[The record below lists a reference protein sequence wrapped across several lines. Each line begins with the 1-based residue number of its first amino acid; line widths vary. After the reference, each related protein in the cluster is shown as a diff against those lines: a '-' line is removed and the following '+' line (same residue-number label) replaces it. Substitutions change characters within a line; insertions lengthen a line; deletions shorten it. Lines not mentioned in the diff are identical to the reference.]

1 MPGSLMTL
9 FPQVL
14 NNLELMK
21 LPVRLSADLAGAA
34 IRSQELAFGLMKNN
48 SQFGSQ
54 WLKNFLPLVAP
65 TQDETLSS
73 ILDLFQ
79 EGSSNFLSAIE
90 KNISGYLRV
99 FYQERAGE
107 LEFLNLFTQKLPP
120 QGWTVEYDPS
130 RILLDLPSLKLI
142 DISREVEHRI
152 QNYGVVFAPRAGH
165 HSNIAER
172 VALFLRDH
180 GLTRMAVVEQKC
192 AEDIP
197 LMVEGK
203 PHRENFEGQVSQYQK
218 VLEHLNTLSGKPP
231 HLIAVCQPGP
241 LLMITLILNPHLGK
255 TFGSA
260 GAPMHTEAERGL
272 LTDFARLMGENYID
286 RLIAWSGRTVPEG
299 YPGAGREVF
308 DGRIQV
314 LGFYL
319 LGMEQHYKNLTTLL
333 QDLKGGNEEASRRQ
347 KAFYDWYNTVLHF
360 PAGFIR
366 DTYKKI
372 FVNNE
377 LIRGTLT
384 IQGKR
389 VSLKD
394 YPDRVPIWALGG
406 SRDDIVPP
414 LQAIGHLDLLESIP
428 SKDKLKLVCNG
439 GHMALFRSSQILK
452 NEYQQICEFILERSD
467 WKDTEKN

>member
-1 MPGSLMTL
+1 MPDSLMTL

-14 NNLELMK
+14 NCLELMK
-21 LPVRLSADLAGAA
+21 LPVQLSADLAAAA

-48 SQFGSQ
+48 DQLGTQ
-54 WLKNFLPLVAP
+54 WLKNFLPLIAP
-65 TQDETLSS
+65 DHDKNFSS
-73 ILDLFQ
+73 LLDLFL

-90 KNISGYLRV
+90 KNISGYLRI

-107 LEFLNLFTQKLPP
+107 LEFLNLFTQQLPP

-130 RILLDLPSLKLI
+130 KILLDLPSLKLI
-142 DISREVEHRI
+142 DISREVEHKI

-180 GLTRMAVVEQKC
+180 GLTRMAIVEQKC
-192 AEDIP
+192 AENIP

-203 PHRENFEGQVSQYQK
+203 PHRENFDEQVSQYQK
-218 VLEHLNTLSGKPP
+218 ILEHLHTLTGKPP
-231 HLIAVCQPGP
+231 HLIAICQPGP

-299 YPGAGREVF
+299 YPGAGQEVF

-319 LGMEQHYKNLTTLL
+319 LGLEQHYKNLTTLL
-333 QDLKGGNEEASRRQ
+333 RDLKGGNEEASRRQ
-347 KAFYDWYNTVLHF
+347 KVFYEWYNTVLHS

-377 LIRGTLT
+377 LIRGTLS
-384 IQGKR
+384 IEGKR

-428 SKDKLKLVCNG
+428 SKDKLKLVCDG
-439 GHMALFRSSQILK
+439 GHMALFRSKKILED
-452 NEYQQICEFILERSD
+452 EYRQICEFILERSD
-467 WKDTEKN
+467 WSDIKKN

>member
-1 MPGSLMTL
+1 MPDSLMTL

-14 NNLELMK
+14 NRLEWTK
-21 LPVRLSADLAGAA
+21 LPVQLSADLTAAA

-48 SQFGSQ
+48 NQLGTQ
-54 WLKNFLPLVAP
+54 WLKNFLPLIAP
-65 TQDETLSS
+65 VHNETLSS
-73 ILDLFQ
+73 VIDLFQ
-79 EGSSNFLSAIE
+79 EGSSNFLSAVE
-90 KNISGYLRV
+90 KNISDSLRV
-99 FYQERAGE
+99 FYRERAGE

-130 RILLDLPSLKLI
+130 KVLLDLPGLKLI
-142 DISREVEHRI
+142 DISREGRHKI
-152 QNYGVVFAPRAGH
+152 QNYAVVFAPRAGH

-197 LMVEGK
+197 LVVEGK
-203 PHRENFEGQVSQYQK
+203 RHYENFDGQVSQYQK
-218 VLEHLNTLSGKPP
+218 ILEHLHSLTGKPP
-231 HLIAVCQPGP
+231 HLIAICQPGP
-241 LLMITLILNPHLGK
+241 LLMTTLILNPRLGK

-260 GAPMHTEAERGL
+260 GAPMHTEAERGF
-272 LTDFARLMGENYID
+272 LTDFARLMGEDYID
-286 RLIAWSGRTVPEG
+286 RLIAWSGHTIPEG

-319 LGMEQHYKNLTTLL
+319 LGLEQHYKNLTTLL
-333 QDLKGGNEEASRRQ
+333 RDLKGGNEEASRRQ
-347 KAFYDWYNTVLHF
+347 EAFYEWYNTVLHF
-360 PAGFIR
+360 PAGFIQ
-366 DTYKKI
+366 DTYKRI
-372 FVNNE
+372 FVKNE

-384 IQGKR
+384 IAGKR

-406 SRDDIVPP
+406 SRDDIAPP

-428 SKDKLKLVCNG
+428 SKDKLKLICDG
-439 GHMALFRSSQILK
+439 GHMALFRSNKILK

-467 WKDTEKN
+467 WSDIEKH

>member
-1 MPGSLMTL
+1 MPDSLMTL

-14 NNLELMK
+14 NNLELLK
-21 LPVRLSADLAGAA
+21 LPVRLSADCTAAA

-48 SQFGSQ
+48 IRLGTQG
-54 WLKNFLPLVAP
+54 LKSSLPWVTP
-65 TQDETLSS
+65 NRDKSVFP
-73 ILDLFQ
+73 LFELIQ
-79 EGSSNFLSAIE
+79 EGTLNFLSAIE

-99 FYQERAGE
+99 YYQERTGE
-107 LEFLNLFTQKLPP
+107 LEFLKLFTQKLPP
-120 QGWTVEYDPS
+120 QGWTVGYDSS

-142 DISREVEHRI
+142 DISREVDHKI

-172 VALFLRDH
+172 VALFMRDQ
-180 GLTRMAVVEQKC
+180 GLTRMAVVEQKS
-192 AEDIP
+192 AEEIP

-203 PHRENFEGQVSQYQK
+203 RHYENFEGQVDQYRK
-218 VLEHLNTLSGKPP
+218 ILEHLKTLTGKPP
-231 HLIAVCQPGP
+231 HLIAICQPGP
-241 LLMITLILNPHLGK
+241 LLMTTLILNPHLGK

-260 GAPMHTEAERGL
+260 GAPMHTEAERGF
-272 LTDFARLMGENYID
+272 LTDFARLMGEDYID
-286 RLIAWSGRTVPEG
+286 RLMAWSGRTIPER

-319 LGMEQHYKNLTTLL
+319 LGLEKHYKNLTKLL
-333 QDLKGGNEEASRRQ
+333 QDLKGGNEESGRRQ
-347 KAFYDWYNTVLHF
+347 KAFYEWYNTVLHF

-377 LIRGTLT
+377 LVRGTLT
-384 IQGKR
+384 LEGKR

-394 YPDRVPIWALGG
+394 YPARVPVWALGG
-406 SRDDIVPP
+406 SRDDIAPP
-414 LQAIGHLDLLESIP
+414 LQAISHLDLLESVP
-428 SKDKLKLVCNG
+428 SKDKLKLVCDG
-439 GHMALFRSSQILK
+439 GHMALFRSNKILK
-452 NEYQQICEFILERSD
+452 NEYQQICAFILERSD
-467 WKDTEKN
+467 WSDLGTY